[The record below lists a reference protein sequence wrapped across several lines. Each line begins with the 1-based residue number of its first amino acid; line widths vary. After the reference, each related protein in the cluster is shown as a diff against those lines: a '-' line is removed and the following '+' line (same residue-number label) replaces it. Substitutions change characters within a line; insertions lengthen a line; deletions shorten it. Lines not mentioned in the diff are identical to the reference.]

1 MPSRIAALVAERAE
15 RASADAALVEG
26 RTGQTVTWGGL
37 AGRVAEWTARPDLA
51 GRAVLLQEEHPL
63 EFITAYLGLLAAGA
77 VVFPMAPDAPETDVA
92 ATRSGFGIEGNPA
105 SKSRA
110 APVGWAEPGTVVLR
124 TSGTTGTP
132 KGVPLGEARLLYAA
146 SLVARH
152 HGFSPADTVYSSL
165 PLFHINAQV
174 VGVLATLVS
183 GATLTV
189 DERFHRSGF
198 WDVIDRCGVTV
209 LNAVPAILAI
219 LADEP
224 PPPAV
229 AARIRFARSA
239 SAPLPP
245 TTLRRFEERCGI
257 GVLETYGM
265 TEAAGQICANP
276 LEPAARRPGSVGP
289 PVGLDLRVVDEQ
301 GAMVAPGVA
310 GRVEI
315 AGRSVVDHYLVPGA
329 PPSRVPA
336 GGASGWLRTGDVGYR
351 DDGGFVHLLGRIDG
365 VINRGGEKVYPRHVE
380 EVLRRHPGVAEVA
393 VVGEPDP
400 VLGER
405 PVAFVVARAGTLAN
419 ALTNGF
425 TNTFTNAFTDGFSE
439 GRTNGHTVGD
449 LARFEEELFELCE
462 RQLSRPQRPAR
473 IHLVHSLPSTPT
485 GKVRPDALRAMAAS

>member
-1 MPSRIAALVAERAE
+1 MPSRIAALVAERGE
-15 RASADAALVEG
+15 RAAPDAALVEG
-26 RTGQTVTWGGL
+26 RTGRTVTWSDL
-37 AGRVAEWTARPDLA
+37 AGRVAEWTGRNDLA
-51 GRAVLLQEEHPL
+51 GRAVLLKEGHPL

-92 ATRSGFGIEGNPA
+92 AAVAGFGIEGNPA
-105 SKSRA
+105 ANPINPAGPSRA

-132 KGVPLGEARLLYAA
+132 KGVPLGEARLLHAA

-174 VGVLATLVS
+174 VGVLAALVS
-183 GATLTV
+183 GATLAV
-189 DERFHRSGF
+189 DDRFHRQGF
-198 WDVIDRCGVTV
+198 WDVMDRCGVTV

-224 PPPAV
+224 PPAAV

-289 PVGLDLRVVDEQ
+289 PVGLDLRVVDQ
-301 GAMVAPGVA
+301 HGATVAPGAA
-310 GRVEI
+310 GLVEI
-315 AGRSVVDHYLVPGA
+315 LGPTVVDHYLVPGA

-380 EVLRRHPGVAEVA
+380 EVLRRHPGVAEAA

-405 PVAFVVARAGTLAN
+405 PVAFVVARARPPGN
-419 ALTNGF
+419 GLTNGR
-425 TNTFTNAFTDGFSE
+425 TDDPA
-439 GRTNGHTVGD
+439 GD
-449 LARFEEELFELCE
+449 LARFQEELLELCE
-462 RQLSRPQRPAR
+462 RELSRHQRPAR
-473 IHLVHSLPSTPT
+473 IHLAHSLPSTPT

>member
-1 MPSRIAALVAERAE
+1 MPSRIAALVAERGE
-15 RASADAALVEG
+15 RAAPDAALVEG
-26 RTGQTVTWGGL
+26 RTGQTVTWGDL
-37 AGRVAEWTARPDLA
+37 AGRVDEWTGRSDLA
-51 GRAVLLQEEHPL
+51 GRAVLLKEERPL
-63 EFITAYLGLLAAGA
+63 AFITAYLGLLAAGA

-92 ATRSGFGIEGNPA
+92 AALAGFGIDVNPEANPMNPA
-105 SKSRA
+105 SRSQA

-132 KGVPLGEARLLYAA
+132 KGVPLGEARLLHAA

-152 HGFSPADTVYSSL
+152 HGFSPDDTVYSSL

-174 VGVLATLVS
+174 VGVLASLVS
-183 GATLTV
+183 GATLAV
-189 DERFHRSGF
+189 DDRFHRRGF
-198 WDVIDRCGVTV
+198 WDVMDRCGVTV
-209 LNAVPAILAI
+209 INAVPAILAI
-219 LADEP
+219 LAEEP
-224 PPPAV
+224 PAATV

-289 PVGLDLRVVDEQ
+289 PVSLDLRVVDGQ
-301 GAMVAPGVA
+301 GATVAPGAA
-310 GRVEI
+310 GLIEI
-315 AGRSVVDHYLVPGA
+315 LGPTVVDHYLVPGA

-380 EVLRRHPGVAEVA
+380 DVLRRHPGVAEVA

-405 PVAFVVARAGTLAN
+405 PVAFVVARARTPGN
-419 ALTNGF
+419 GLTNGL
-425 TNTFTNAFTDGFSE
+425 THGLRGDPA
-439 GRTNGHTVGD
+439 GD
-449 LARFEEELFELCE
+449 LARFQEELFELCE
-462 RQLSRPQRPAR
+462 RELSRHQRPAR
-473 IHLVHSLPSTPT
+473 IHLARSLPSTPT